1 MLSTPARFHATQQP
15 PPADDVLPE
24 GVEPLVLWAPPEGVD
39 GGPICVDNM
48 LVRFLRPHQREGV
61 AFMFDCVTG
70 QRLDGC
76 YGEFVG
82 PGQALRA

>member
-1 MLSTPARFHATQQP
+1 M
-15 PPADDVLPE
+15 
-24 GVEPLVLWAPPEGVD
+24 LWAPPEGVD

-76 YGEFVG
+76 FGEFVG
-82 PGQALRA
+82 SG